1 MTLLFLL
8 LSFAWSLEKNA
19 ADEIWEIESQRR
31 APINLRPYLTHSDQE
46 TRARAIKALGN
57 LQSRGSIVILRT
69 LIEEE
74 KELQYELAEA
84 IFLTPGSAD
93 LAVTLL
99 RTAVAPE
106 TKVLLYRAIGKWGRK
121 SHLGILHSA
130 MGARWERPSSK
141 SIAAAMIAIG
151 ELALRK
157 EASPKQSIPLLML
170 NLSHWDVQLRRAAAF
185 SLAQFKIERPREET
199 LAPLLKAIEK
209 ESDIQTRS
217 WMVRTTAYMDL
228 PTSKIMEWAEDSSS
242 LVRIAVAQSHPNE
255 EILALLRQDEHQHV
269 RIAAVREWAKLGL
282 ESSDF
287 ILEYGT
293 IDEKELIAIHKDGKF
308 AEVLAM
314 LEFLENPDFDTSPL
328 MVKGRPEEVRAWA
341 VQFHG
346 MEQLM
351 AFAIEDTEPTVR
363 MAAAQKALEMKPSS
377 EDIEMLLSSRHLEIS
392 KEVLNYLEHNPVRA
406 LESDLWTILEKQ
418 EDTRIAS
425 AALSAIAALESQEMA
440 RLSKSTI
447 EPQLRKWLIHEERWI
462 RKPATVIADA
472 RDIEYPELNGD
483 PNWALEDTENL
494 VGAIVHTSRGDFRM
508 EFRADLAPLT
518 VSNFARLVEEGFY
531 SGLPFHRI
539 EPSFVVQAGDRGHKG
554 PEWFI
559 PSELS
564 GSSYVKGS
572 IGMALQGRD
581 TAGNQFFIAI
591 GDQPHLDGQFPYF
604 ADVTYGVHILEELRL
619 GDKIQS
625 IELELRSRISE

>member
-1 MTLLFLL
+1 MTFLFLL

-19 ADEIWEIESQRR
+19 ADEIWEIESQRL

-69 LIEEE
+69 MIEEQE
-74 KELQYELAEA
+74 ELQYELAEA

-93 LAVTLL
+93 LAVGLL
-99 RTAVAPE
+99 RTAVTPE

-130 MGARWERPSSK
+130 MGARWERLSSK
-141 SIAAAMIAIG
+141 GMAAAMIAIG
-151 ELALRK
+151 ELALRN

-170 NLSHWDVQLRRAAAF
+170 NLNHWDVQLRRAAAF

-199 LAPLLKAIEK
+199 LVPLLKAIEK

-217 WMVRTTAYMDL
+217 WMIRATAHMDL
-228 PTSKIMEWAEDSSS
+228 PSSTAMEWVDDSSS
-242 LVRIAVAQSHPNE
+242 LVRIAVAQSHPHQE
-255 EILALLRQDEHQHV
+255 LLAILRQDEHQHV

-282 ESSDF
+282 ESSEF

-293 IDEKELIAIHKDGKF
+293 IDEKELVAIQKDGKF

-314 LEFLENPDFDTSPL
+314 LEFLESPGFDTSPL
-328 MVKGRPEEVRAWA
+328 MAKGRPEEVRAWA

-346 MEQLM
+346 KEQLM
-351 AFAIEDTEPTVR
+351 VFATEDTEPMVR
-363 MAAAQKALEMKPSS
+363 VAATQKALELEPSS
-377 EDIEMLLSSRHLEIS
+377 EEMEMLLSSRHIEVSQKALLHLEQSPIRS
-392 KEVLNYLEHNPVRA
+392 LEQ
-406 LESDLWTILEKQ
+406 DLWTVLEQQ
-418 EDTRIAS
+418 EDTRIIS
-425 AALSAIAALESQEMA
+425 AALAAIASLESQEMA

-447 EPQLRKWLIHEERWI
+447 EPQLKQWLIHEEQWI
-462 RKPATVIADA
+462 RRPAKKIADA
-472 RDIEYPELNGD
+472 RNIEYPELNGD
-483 PNWALEDTENL
+483 PQWVLEDTENL

-518 VSNFARLVEEGFY
+518 VSNFARLVESGFY
-531 SGLPFHRI
+531 NGLPFHRI
-539 EPSFVVQAGDRGHKG
+539 EPSFVVQSGDPGHRG
-554 PEWFI
+554 PAWYI

-564 GSSYVKGS
+564 GSSYGKGS

-581 TAGNQFFIAI
+581 TGGNQFFIAI

-604 ADVTYGVHILEELRL
+604 ADVTYGLHILEELRL

-625 IELELRSRISE
+625 IELELLSRISE